1 LSILQANIYKTNER
15 IEAVKAEYKLE
26 SDELN
31 EWMRVQAEKEEDNL
45 ALSRYTKEDDSKE
58 KELSLS
64 IQKLITQVNKTKAA
78 LTTEV
83 TETQVAQIELENTT
97 EAFKRLHQ
105 ERQDLIQQWETAV
118 KTMKKRDNDIN
129 VAQANYRNQKQEI
142 RQVHE
147 KIKERQDIYQN
158 QLNQNQDIE
167 KNITLAERK
176 VYKLREEET
185 DAIQALHQYRDEVE
199 VLKNTLNKSA
209 TDLVNK
215 KSELNNLKVN
225 LRDRQEKLERSKQQY
240 AELKKRMISLE
251 DDSVSLETRALQL
264 EEMLESEKK
273 KDKELDKQIKMLRD
287 KRIMS

>member
-1 LSILQANIYKTNER
+1 
-15 IEAVKAEYKLE
+15 
-26 SDELN
+26 
-31 EWMRVQAEKEEDNL
+31 MRVQAEKEEDNL

-64 IQKLITQVNKTKAA
+64 IQKLISQVNKTKAA
-78 LTTEV
+78 LTAEV

-118 KTMKKRDNDIN
+118 KTMKERDHDIN
-129 VAQANYRNQKQEI
+129 TAQANYRNQKQEI

-167 KNITLAERK
+167 KSITLAERK

-225 LRDRQEKLERSKQQY
+225 LKERQEKLERSKQQY
-240 AELKKRMISLE
+240 AELKKKMGSLE
-251 DDSVSLETRALQL
+251 DDSVSLETRAQQL
-264 EEMLESEKK
+264 EEMLEAEKK
-273 KDKELDKQIKMLRD
+273 KDKELDKQIKILRE
-287 KRIMS
+287 KRIPFFT